1 MAALDDA
8 ILLSR
13 TLADPGL
20 DSAILAEG
28 NVSVRDG
35 DRFWVKASGRR
46 MATAGPDDFSRV
58 DPAPILAAL
67 DSDLDDAGV
76 RALLA
81 ASAEGPL
88 PSVETF
94 MHAALLGLPDVHVV
108 GHAHPV
114 ALLGLLCTDRA
125 AEEAGRRYFPDE
137 IVCCGPSSPLVP
149 YVDPGLPLARA
160 VRAAAL
166 GHVESFGEVP
176 KTIWLANH
184 GLIAL
189 GRNVAVVESAFAM
202 TVKAARVRSSG
213 ASIPLSDSQI
223 ARIHTRPDE
232 HHRQR
237 ALGLR

>member
-8 ILLSR
+8 IILSHL
-13 TLADPGL
+13 LADPGL

-46 MATAGPDDFSRV
+46 MATAGPADFSRV
-58 DPAPILAAL
+58 DPGPVLAAL
-67 DSDLDDAGV
+67 ESELDDAGV

-81 ASAEGPL
+81 ASADG

-94 MHAALLGLPDVHVV
+94 MHAALLELPGVETV

-114 ALLGLLCTDRA
+114 ALLGLLCSDRA
-125 AEEAGRRYFPDE
+125 EEEAGRRYFPDE
-137 IVCCGPSSPLVP
+137 VVCCGPSSPCVP

-166 GHVESFGEVP
+166 GHAEAWGEPP

-189 GRNVAVVESAFAM
+189 GKNPATVESAFAM
-202 TVKAARVRSSG
+202 TVKAARVRLAG
-213 ASIPLSDSQI
+213 ATRPLTEREID
-223 ARIHTRPDE
+223 RIHTRPDE